1 MKGER
6 GGREGIEK
14 RCHHSIELP
23 TFLQLFFPTQ
33 PPRTQKKKKKK
44 KQPGVKIIIDGEKI
58 DSKTADWIDV
68 HDPATQAVVARTP
81 RATEA
86 EFGAAVAAA
95 ARAFPKWR
103 TTPLPARQ
111 RVMLRLQAL
120 IRQHEGELA
129 AAVTREQGKTLAD
142 ARGDVFRGLEVVEYA
157 CGLAP
162 SLMGSHLENVAS
174 GGVDCFSVRQ
184 PLGVVAGICPFNFP
198 AMIPLWMFPI
208 AVTAG
213 NAFVLKPSERD
224 PSAAVMLA
232 ELAAEAGLPPG
243 VLNVVHGGHETV
255 NRICDDSTIKAVAF
269 VGSDA
274 GGQHVYAR
282 ASASGKRVQANMG
295 AKNHA
300 VVLPDAHREATLSA
314 LTGAAFGAAGQ
325 RCMAV
330 SAAVFVGGVEPW
342 AEELVERARAL
353 RCVVLFFLFIYL
365 LFFAFFFL
373 FLSLSLSFSL
383 FLSPLKPMPSLPS
396 LLSQQKNKNKNKRL
410 GPGHEAGVD
419 VGPMISPAALDR
431 ARSLISRSIDMGAV
445 PLLDG
450 RSPSPPLPSPYDR
463 GNFMAPT
470 ILSKVRPGMPAYD
483 EEVFGPALVCLDASS
498 LEEAI
503 AVTNANPHG
512 NGAAIFTRSGGA
524 ARRFTAEVEA
534 GMVGV
539 NVPIPVPLPFFSF
552 TGWKGSFAGDL
563 HMYGK
568 AGVDFFTRP
577 KTVTSAWRSEDEER
591 GGRAAGLD
599 GVGAAAAK

>member
-1 MKGER
+1 MPQPSANLIK
-6 GGREGIEK
+6 K
-14 RCHHSIELP
+14 LSLP
-23 TFLQLFFPTQ
+23 NPKPKPNQ
-33 PPRTQKKKKKK
+33 
-44 KQPGVKIIIDGEKI
+44 QPGVKLIIDGDKL
-58 DSKTADWIDV
+58 DSKTSEWIDV
-68 HDPATQAVVARTP
+68 HDPATQRAVARTP

-103 TTPLPARQ
+103 ATPLPARQ

-120 IRQHEGELA
+120 IRQHEDELA

-162 SLMGSHLENVAS
+162 ALMGSHLEHVAS
-174 GGVDCFSVRQ
+174 GGVDCYSVRQ

-224 PSAAVMLA
+224 PTAAVMLA

-255 NRICDDSTIKAVAF
+255 NRICDDPTIKAVAF

-274 GGQHVYAR
+274 GGRHVYSR
-282 ASASGKRVQANMG
+282 ASAAGKRVQANMG

-342 AEELVERARAL
+342 ADELVERAKAL
-353 RCVVLFFLFIYL
+353 R
-365 LFFAFFFL
+365 
-373 FLSLSLSFSL
+373 
-383 FLSPLKPMPSLPS
+383 
-396 LLSQQKNKNKNKRL
+396 
-410 GPGHEAGVD
+410 
-419 VGPMISPAALDR
+419 
-431 ARSLISRSIDMGAV
+431 
-445 PLLDG
+445 
-450 RSPSPPLPSPYDR
+450 
-463 GNFMAPT
+463 
-470 ILSKVRPGMPAYD
+470 
-483 EEVFGPALVCLDASS
+483 
-498 LEEAI
+498 
-503 AVTNANPHG
+503 
-512 NGAAIFTRSGGA
+512 
-524 ARRFTAEVEA
+524 
-534 GMVGV
+534 
-539 NVPIPVPLPFFSF
+539 
-552 TGWKGSFAGDL
+552 
-563 HMYGK
+563 
-568 AGVDFFTRP
+568 
-577 KTVTSAWRSEDEER
+577 
-591 GGRAAGLD
+591 
-599 GVGAAAAK
+599 